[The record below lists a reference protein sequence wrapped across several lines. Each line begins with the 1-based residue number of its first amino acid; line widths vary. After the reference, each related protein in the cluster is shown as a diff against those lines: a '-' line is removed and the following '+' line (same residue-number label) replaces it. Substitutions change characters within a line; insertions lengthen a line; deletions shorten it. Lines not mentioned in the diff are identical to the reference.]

1 MWKSDGGSCEWMGCG
16 PSSYCPQSS
25 VHLLQDGWSAQLLI
39 FLCGPDFQ
47 WMLMYETEIFMF
59 CALLSV
65 VLPPPPKCLYQIFL
79 SETFQTF
86 SLPTPDCSGI

>member
-1 MWKSDGGSCEWMGCG
+1 MGCG
-16 PSSYCPQSS
+16 PSSFCLQCS

-47 WMLMYETEIFMF
+47 WVLMYETEIFMF

-65 VLPPPPKCLYQIFL
+65 VLPHFPQVPLPDLLILNLPDLFPP
-79 SETFQTF
+79 
-86 SLPTPDCSGI
+86 DA